1 MKVGHQINF
10 LGCFWKMDSGDH
22 ADHQLTASDTRF
34 GGTRNHSFSNLFQG
48 FFGVKPTPASVRDI
62 PSSGT
67 TKESEESSN
76 MHVVSPSNDD
86 SWILSQ
92 LLLRKHE
99 SKDDSDLRRNVTWS
113 EFRKL
118 ENRLSRNSSA
128 ASSTADLSER
138 TDNKPQSCVNIP
150 LAETSGSD
158 AVSLAVDRVEEF
170 EKPKGFVGKVLEQ
183 SHHSNAILWP
193 FLAHDVSRDALKA
206 RTDEHSMER
215 TGEMECHKSGNSLPA
230 ALDSSP
236 RSDLVDHSCLPTVV
250 ISSEKNQETKHT
262 LRDVLWNFNHEK
274 INVSRKEM
282 NLIASIDP

>member
-1 MKVGHQINF
+1 MKVDHQINF
-10 LGCFWKMDSGDH
+10 FGCFWKMDSGDR

-34 GGTRNHSFSNLFQG
+34 GATRNHSVSNLFQG
-48 FFGVKPTPASVRDI
+48 FFGVKPTPSSVRDI
-62 PSSGT
+62 PTSGM
-67 TKESEESSN
+67 TKESEESSS

-86 SWILSQ
+86 SWILSH

-99 SKDDSDLRRNVTWS
+99 SKDDGDLRRNVTWS
-113 EFRKL
+113 EFRKF
-118 ENRLSRNSSA
+118 ENPLSRNSSA

-150 LAETSGSD
+150 LAEASGSD
-158 AVSLAVDRVEEF
+158 TVSLAEDRVGEF
-170 EKPKGFVGKVLEQ
+170 EKPKGFVGKVVQQ

-193 FLAHDVSRDALKA
+193 FLARDVSRDALKT
-206 RTDEHSMER
+206 RTDEHSFER
-215 TGEMECHKSGNSLPA
+215 TGETESHESGNSFPA
-230 ALDSSP
+230 ALDPSP
-236 RSDLVDHSCLPTVV
+236 RSDLVDRSRLPTVV
-250 ISSEKNQETKHT
+250 ISSEKNQESKHT